1 MTANEDGYFMTT
13 EQAKFLADQIQII
26 ASQPPFKSG
35 GNLLHV
41 LKGEQRPWSAHERDQ
56 LLDNLVDVLVTHGLL
71 EDEEPNALGLE
82 IEDVIDL
89 INRRALL

>member
-1 MTANEDGYFMTT
+1 MNTNEEDYFMTT
-13 EQAKFLADQIQII
+13 EQAKFLADQIEVI

-35 GNLLHV
+35 NLLQV
-41 LKGEQRPWSAHERDQ
+41 LKGEQRPWPAHERDQ

-82 IEDVIDL
+82 IEDAIDL